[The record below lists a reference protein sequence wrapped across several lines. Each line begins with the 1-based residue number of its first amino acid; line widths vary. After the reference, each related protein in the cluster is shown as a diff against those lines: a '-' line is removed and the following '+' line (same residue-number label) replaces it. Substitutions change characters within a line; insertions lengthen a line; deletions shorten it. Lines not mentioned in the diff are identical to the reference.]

1 VVGYTM
7 IQALAAGIKKAGSTD
22 TEKLVT
28 AFTGLTMDSPFGKVS
43 FRPQDHQSTMG
54 AFVGKTKND
63 NGKGIMVDY
72 RYLDGAAFQPSND
85 EVKKLR
91 PAD

>member
-1 VVGYTM
+1 M